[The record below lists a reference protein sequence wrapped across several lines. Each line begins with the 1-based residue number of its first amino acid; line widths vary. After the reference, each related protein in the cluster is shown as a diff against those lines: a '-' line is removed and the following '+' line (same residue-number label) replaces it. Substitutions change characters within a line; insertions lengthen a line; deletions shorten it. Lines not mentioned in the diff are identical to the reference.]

1 MNAAPDLVVRTWTLP
16 DMHCAHCVKSIENLP
31 QHLEGVW
38 RAEVNFP
45 QKSVRVEYDAN
56 HVEPSDIESL
66 FRTMGFPPLPSEAP
80 SNAPMRALV
89 GRLAVA
95 GFAFGN
101 VMMMSLADYVG
112 GAAFLESGFVA
123 GFKVW
128 SMVLAI
134 PVVAY
139 SAAPFF
145 RRAWAGIRRGRLNL
159 DLPVALGIVTLATQ
173 SLTMEGLGYFDSLTG
188 LVFFLLLGQWYQAM
202 SHTRLLREKG
212 LEEWLP
218 LHVTHVAKTGRTKLV
233 PLAELSPGMRILMH
247 HGEVIPADGVL
258 SGTRDAILDRAFL
271 SGESLPQTV
280 GQGSPLSAGERN
292 AGQALEM
299 VVTRRVDQSDL
310 MRMWHSEAFQKDLRS
325 SLSTPIDAVA
335 QHFTWAVLALAA
347 LGWFWWWPQTAM
359 AWNVFAAV
367 LIVACPCALALS
379 IPFAYGATARHLGQY
394 GFFLK
399 HSEVMERFAQIKHVV
414 FDKTGT
420 LTTSDRFSVTWH
432 PAGEDDADALATALT
447 LSQQSAHPISR
458 ALVEWGKRHGTQQEL
473 SDFEEIHGHGLVG
486 RVGGRTWALGS
497 ASFTGSTDP
506 DGAPGTW
513 IHLTCDAQ
521 LRGRF
526 FLSRPL
532 RPGIEHQLQA
542 LKGAGYTLHL
552 LSGDGPGEAAR
563 FEPWF
568 GRENMHFRQTPQAKM
583 AFVERLQDDG
593 VAMVGDGLNDAG
605 ALRKATLGV
614 AVADELYAFTPSAD
628 ALVDAPH
635 LANLA
640 HAMTLAKKARNT
652 VKVLLGISAVY
663 NVVGLAFALQ
673 GWLTPL
679 VAAVLMPASSL
690 TVVTVALGRSRR
702 VFAKLTNVSLQG
714 HAA

>member
-1 MNAAPDLVVRTWTLP
+1 MNTPPEMVVRSWTLP

-31 QHLEGVW
+31 QHLDGVW

-56 HVEPSDIESL
+56 RVEPSSIETVLRS
-66 FRTMGFPPLPSEAP
+66 MGFPPLPP
-80 SNAPMRALV
+80 QVHSNASMRALV

-112 GAAFLESGFVA
+112 GASFLESGFVA
-123 GFKVW
+123 GFKLW

-145 RRAWAGIRRGRLNL
+145 RRAWAGIRKRRLNL
-159 DLPVALGIVTLATQ
+159 DVPVALGIVTLATQ
-173 SLTMEGLGYFDSLTG
+173 SVTMEGLGYFDSLTG
-188 LVFFLLLGQWYQAM
+188 LVFFLLLGQWYQ
-202 SHTRLLREKG
+202 SRSQTRLLRNKG

-218 LHVTHVAKTGRTKLV
+218 LFVTNVTKTGEAKLV
-233 PLAELSPGMRILMH
+233 PIAELSPGMRIRMH

-258 SGTRDAILDRAFL
+258 SGSRDAILDRAFL
-271 SGESLPQTV
+271 NGESLPQTV
-280 GQGSPLSAGERN
+280 CPGSPLSAGERN

-299 VVTRRVDQSDL
+299 IVTRRVDQSDL

-325 SLSTPIDAVA
+325 SLSSPIDAVA
-335 QHFTWAVLALAA
+335 QHFTWAVLTLAV
-347 LGWFWWWPQTAM
+347 LGWFLWWPQSAM

-379 IPFAYGATARHLGQY
+379 IPFAYGAAARHLGQL

-399 HSEVMERFAQIKHVV
+399 HSEVLERFAQINHVV

-420 LTTSDRFSVTWH
+420 LTTSDRFSLTWL
-432 PAGEDDADALATALT
+432 PLEEPDPEALSAALT

-458 ALVEWGKRHGTQQEL
+458 ALVEWGNRRGTQQEL
-473 SDFEEIHGHGLVG
+473 TDFEEIHGHGLVG
-486 RVGGRTWALGS
+486 RVGRHTWALGS
-497 ASFTGSTDP
+497 ASFTGLEDP

-521 LRGRF
+521 LRGQF

-532 RPGIEHQLQA
+532 RPGMEHQLQA
-542 LKGAGYTLHL
+542 LRDAGYTLHL
-552 LSGDGPGEAAR
+552 LSGDGPAEAQR
-563 FEPWF
+563 FETWF

-583 AFVERLQDDG
+583 TFVELLQHEG

-605 ALRKATLGV
+605 ALRTATLGL

-635 LANLA
+635 LTNLL
-640 HAMTLAKKARNT
+640 HAMTLAKKARTT
-652 VKVLLGISAVY
+652 VKVLLGISAAY

-702 VFAKLTNVSLQG
+702 AFAKLTEVSLRK
-714 HAA
+714 HIA